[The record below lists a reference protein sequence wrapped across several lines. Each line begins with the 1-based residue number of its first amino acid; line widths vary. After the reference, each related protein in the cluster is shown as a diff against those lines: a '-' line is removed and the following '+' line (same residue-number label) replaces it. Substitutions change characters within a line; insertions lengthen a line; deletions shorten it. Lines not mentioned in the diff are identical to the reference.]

1 MIRLNFSSLLFA
13 ALALSQ
19 ACITLV
25 SAAELALDRLYRIQ
39 RPSFSFNVTSVDGNS
54 FNVNAFE
61 GDGTIWILASGSSEG
76 LFTLNDLKGGRYLSI
91 VGKVAQGSQIGLAAD
106 PFGFR
111 LENVADGT
119 DKYRISPFSAAS
131 LTIQKSTCSEELVL
145 QTSPGQGEDEWL
157 FNMLR

>member
-1 MIRLNFSSLLFA
+1 MTIAHREEEDSQTCLNIALDKGIRPLFLN
-13 ALALSQ
+13 
-19 ACITLV
+19 LV
-25 SAAELALDRLYRIQ
+25 SHFSHFPHFSHYRPH
-39 RPSFSFNVTSVDGNS
+39 RPPYFQVAN
-54 FNVNAFE
+54 
-61 GDGTIWILASGSSEG
+61 
-76 LFTLNDLKGGRYLSI
+76 GGRYLSI

-106 PFGFR
+106 PFDFR

-157 FNMLR
+157 FNMLK